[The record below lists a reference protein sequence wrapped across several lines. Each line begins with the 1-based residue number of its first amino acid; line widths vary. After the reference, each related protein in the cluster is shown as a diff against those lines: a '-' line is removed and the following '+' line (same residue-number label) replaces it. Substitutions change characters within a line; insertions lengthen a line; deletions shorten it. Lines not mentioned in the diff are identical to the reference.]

1 MMVRCG
7 FASVSALL
15 FIFFRMFC
23 DFLLFVCF
31 YLCMKSVLVMW
42 DWVWCIVSLPRL
54 DHCNLILVNFR
65 LLELCVCCVLCE
77 NNVKN
82 SSGRQRQSRFGIRPA
97 KNEMHQLMSSHI
109 CDWVGCCWWN
119 CFFFLFALS
128 RSRISG
134 NGSDS
139 GRYDRW
145 QRMQIC
151 VFGQLKWVIIHS
163 INGAAFGYLL
173 LEELW
178 NED

>member
-54 DHCNLILVNFR
+54 DHCNLTLVNFR

-119 CFFFLFALS
+119 CFFFFYLFFPDHGY
-128 RSRISG
+128 RVTDQTRGDTID
-134 NGSDS
+134 GSE
-139 GRYDRW
+139 
-145 QRMQIC
+145 C
-151 VFGQLKWVIIHS
+151 KFVFLA
-163 INGAAFGYLL
+163 N
-173 LEELW
+173 W
-178 NED
+178 NELSFIQSTEQPLGIYS